1 MNFRGW
7 SPIKIL
13 EIPGGRG
20 GHQRPPGTENPGGW
34 GGANQNVF
42 RGGGGLWIF
51 SGTTQY
57 KSTTL
62 AKLLFCFLSLLF
74 FDVLVN
80 VWLSLSVAPR
90 ITSDGTDQI
99 LKKGQKFTLECEAT
113 GSPTPTV
120 VWKRNGQIDPRQK
133 VISYVFYVLC
143 ILTGSLSIFSQESSW
158 PRS

>member
-1 MNFRGW
+1 MQ
-7 SPIKIL
+7 IKMSSV
-13 EIPGGRG
+13 
-20 GHQRPPGTENPGGW
+20 
-34 GGANQNVF
+34 GGAGV
-42 RGGGGLWIF
+42 WIF

-62 AKLLFCFLSLLF
+62 AKLLFYFLSLLF

>member
-1 MNFRGW
+1 MV
-7 SPIKIL
+7 SEVPILKFWKFL
-13 EIPGGRG
+13 
-20 GHQRPPGTENPGGW
+20 
-34 GGANQNVF
+34 
-42 RGGGGLWIF
+42 GGGGVIKDPLEQKILGGGGVQIKMSSVGGAGVWIF

-80 VWLSLSVAPR
+80 VWLSLSVAPK

-113 GSPTPTV
+113 GSPRLTV

-143 ILTGSLSIFSQESSW
+143 ILTGSLSIFSQESLW